1 MSRFLLRL
9 ARMIGAYPGLE
20 LLPDGTFIA
29 TSYGHWTATEA
40 PYVVSVRFTLSELDG
55 KARPSS
61 AGPGVGGL

>member
-1 MSRFLLRL
+1 
-9 ARMIGAYPGLE
+9 MIGAYPGLE
-20 LLPDGTFIA
+20 PLLPDGTFIA

-61 AGPGVGGL
+61 TSRTTPGPG